1 MITIYHNPRCKK
13 SRAGL
18 SLLSEKTNEI
28 HIKEYLKDA
37 PFTIE
42 SLTKTLLLLHK
53 KPSEMIR
60 QQEEIFKKEIKNKN
74 LNDSELIEIMVQYPQ
89 IIHRPIIIKDNK
101 AVWGDPAENI
111 NELF

>member
-1 MITIYHNPRCKK
+1 MITFYHNPRCKK

-18 SLLSEKTNEI
+18 SLLAEKTKGI
-28 HIKEYLKDA
+28 QVKEYLKDD

-42 SLTKTLLLLHK
+42 SLTKILQLLNK

-60 QQEEIFKKEIKNKN
+60 QHEEIFKKEMKNKN